1 VFPAATFDLFVQ
13 EKHSL
18 RIGVGGLRRTTTNLK
33 SEDWT
38 HDLPRRA
45 RCRIATVSTLGG
57 CQKEEVTVLPRGSIN
72 YIGAGGG
79 ALDSVRNIFDL
90 RNLASQPIGKPVLL
104 KRTQCHQRKLQGND
118 KAGSWCEVASS
129 SRTPRVSNAQAPSRC
144 LSELGRSAPL
154 E

>member
-1 VFPAATFDLFVQ
+1 MPYCNRQHPWRV
-13 EKHSL
+13 
-18 RIGVGGLRRTTTNLK
+18 
-33 SEDWT
+33 
-38 HDLPRRA
+38 PRRKKSLS
-45 RCRIATVSTLGG
+45 CRV
-57 CQKEEVTVLPRGSIN
+57 GSIN